1 MKETKRDEI
10 LAILK
15 DLAPFFDSP
24 LFSKPVC
31 EIKEGEFMDYKLACM
46 GKLVHLI
53 PPRRLTHSMSVGMLC
68 MKTVL
73 ANKDR
78 YALNTYVAYFAGLL
92 HDCGKGIKEEK
103 AIKILKLYHPDY
115 VNHPEW
121 TYHQFVGRL
130 IAEYLFGVSDSDLL
144 EAIEFHATGKR
155 EMSLYQ
161 RIVYACDKI
170 DPYRGYDSKYMIDAM
185 NEDIEKGFVLV
196 LGENLKYYKEKGFEV
211 DDSLAK
217 ECFGYYLGD

>member
-31 EIKEGEFMDYKLACM
+31 EIKEEEFMDYKLACM

-78 YALNTYVAYFAGLL
+78 YALNPYVAYFAGLL
-92 HDCGKGIKEEK
+92 HDCNDST
-103 AIKILKLYHPDY
+103 KLISVAP
-115 VNHPEW
+115 VKK
-121 TYHQFVGRL
+121 
-130 IAEYLFGVSDSDLL
+130 LL
-144 EAIEFHATGKR
+144 Q
-155 EMSLYQ
+155 YQ
-161 RIVYACDKI
+161 MR
-170 DPYRGYDSKYMIDAM
+170 
-185 NEDIEKGFVLV
+185 
-196 LGENLKYYKEKGFEV
+196 
-211 DDSLAK
+211 
-217 ECFGYYLGD
+217 